1 MMYEFLGKPF
11 GWLLYG
17 LFSLGIHNYALLIVL
32 LTLIVRLIMV
42 PSSISQQKG
51 MAKTQ
56 RIQAKIRKI
65 QQKYAGDQK
74 KIQEETQLLYQREGY
89 NPMNAGCA
97 PMAIQFI
104 LLFGLIGVIYY
115 PLSNFLH
122 FDDTTVTNLK
132 LAVQALGYPAP
143 LNNARFYEL
152 IVFDHVDELKAIWQ
166 AKAPVISEVVI
177 DDKTYDVYTDLLKD
191 ISPAVFDK
199 LEMVGFRAFGISL
212 GDIPKGSKFPSLI
225 WLIPIISTLTTV
237 ASSLISTLRQKQSG
251 QGNAAAAKSMG
262 CMTIGMALFSLYFV
276 VSYPAGIG
284 VYWITSGLLGLASTL
299 IIGQLYNPRKQL
311 ARIMIDETIEHR
323 SKENMIK
330 IAASIKEEK
339 EESNK

>member
-1 MMYEFLGKPF
+1 MYEFLGKPF

-32 LTLIVRLIMV
+32 LTLIVRLIMI

-97 PMAIQFI
+97 PMAIQFV

-152 IVFDHVDELKAIWQ
+152 IVFDHVAELKAIWQ
-166 AKAPVISEVVI
+166 AKASVISEIAI
-177 DDKTYDVYTDLLKD
+177 DGKNYDIYNDLLKD
-191 ISPAVFDK
+191 IKPEVFDK

-212 GDIPKGSKFPSLI
+212 GDIPKDSKFPSLI

-262 CMTIGMALFSLYFV
+262 CMTVGMALFSLYFV

-284 VYWITSGLLGLASTL
+284 VYWIASGVLGLASTL

-339 EESNK
+339 EETNK